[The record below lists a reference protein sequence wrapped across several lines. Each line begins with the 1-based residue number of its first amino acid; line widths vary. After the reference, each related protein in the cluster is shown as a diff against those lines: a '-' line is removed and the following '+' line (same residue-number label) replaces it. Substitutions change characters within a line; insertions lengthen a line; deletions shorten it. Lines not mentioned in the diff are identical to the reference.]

1 MAMKSRGGGPVPARV
16 SLAVAASLL
25 VTGCVGAPDLGTPDP
40 LVVTDSSSAAPA
52 ANAPTERELATA
64 EMRTAAEAGDSQPFP
79 DVFQSAQTN
88 ALATRGEPRSVGEIA
103 AIEAE
108 LLQIARRRAS
118 ASDAAEVA
126 ALEARAQELRRLAAA
141 QSGTAQ

>member
-1 MAMKSRGGGPVPARV
+1 MKPHVGRLVPARMV
-16 SLAVAASLL
+16 LAIAAGLL
-25 VTGCVGAPDLGTPDP
+25 LAGCIGAPDLGTPDP
-40 LVVTDSSSAAPA
+40 LVVTETSSAEPA

-64 EMRTAAEAGDSQPFP
+64 EMRAAAEAGDSQPFP

-88 ALATRGEPRSVGEIA
+88 ALATRTEPRSAGDVA

-118 ASDAAEVA
+118 ASGPAEIA
-126 ALEARAQELRRLAAA
+126 ALETRAQELRRLAAA
-141 QSGTAQ
+141 QAGTGE

>member
-1 MAMKSRGGGPVPARV
+1 MKPRHAGPVPALI
-16 SLAVAASLL
+16 SAALAAGLL
-25 VTGCVGAPDLGTPDP
+25 LCGCVGAPNLTSPDP
-40 LVVTDSSSAAPA
+40 MIVTEATTPGPA
-52 ANAPTERELATA
+52 AATPTAREIATA
-64 EMRTAAEAGDSQPFP
+64 EMRAAAEAAESQPYP

-88 ALATRGEPRSVGEIA
+88 ALAARSEPRSVGEIA

-126 ALEARAQELRRLAAA
+126 ALEARAHELRRLAAA
-141 QSGTAQ
+141 QSGSAQ

>member
-1 MAMKSRGGGPVPARV
+1 MKPHVGSPGPARV
-16 SLAVAASLL
+16 SLAIAVAILLAS
-25 VTGCVGAPDLGTPDP
+25 CVGAPDLTGPDP
-40 LVVTDSSSAAPA
+40 LVVTETTPSGPA
-52 ANAPTERELATA
+52 AVTPTAREIATA
-64 EMRTAAEAGDSQPFP
+64 EIRAAAEAGDAQPFP
-79 DVFQSAQTN
+79 DVFQSTQTN
-88 ALATRGEPRSVGEIA
+88 ALAARSEPRSAGEIA

-141 QSGTAQ
+141 QSPAAQ

>member
-1 MAMKSRGGGPVPARV
+1 MTMKSPSGRPVPAKV
-16 SLAVAASLL
+16 SLAIATGLL
-25 VTGCVGAPDLGTPDP
+25 LSGCVGAPDLEARDP
-40 LVVTDSSSAAPA
+40 LVVTETGSATPA
-52 ANAPTERELATA
+52 ANAPGRELATA
-64 EMRTAAEAGDSQPFP
+64 EMRAAAEAGDSQPFP

-88 ALATRGEPRSVGEIA
+88 ALAARGEPRSVGEIA